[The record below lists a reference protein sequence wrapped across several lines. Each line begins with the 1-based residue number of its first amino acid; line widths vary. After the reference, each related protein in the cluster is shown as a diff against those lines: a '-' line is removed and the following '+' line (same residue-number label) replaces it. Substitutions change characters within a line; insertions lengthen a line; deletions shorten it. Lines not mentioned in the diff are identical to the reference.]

1 MPTPETAVEIAQA
14 VRARTVS
21 AGEVTEAAL
30 ARVERANPALNAF
43 VHVAR
48 EAALRDADAVDAAV
62 ARGEDPGPLAGVPI
76 GAKDLE
82 PVAGMPFTAGSR
94 LYRERVAQRDSVQ
107 ITRLRAAGAIVL
119 GKTNTPEFGYK
130 GFTNNHVFGPTGN
143 PWDPRLTP
151 GGSSGGSA
159 AAVAA
164 GMVPLCTASDGGGSI
179 RIPASFCGCY
189 GIKPTAGRIPLAGET
204 YPHWATH
211 STLGPVSR
219 TVRDAARYLD
229 VATGPHPDDLNSLD
243 STGHGFEAA
252 VLAGPPPIRRVA
264 WSKDLGYAVVDPE
277 VASIAEA
284 AARRLAHALG
294 AELVETHPGFEDPMP
309 TWFVLGAPGDVHFLD
324 TLTSEQRE
332 LLEPGFRAFAEN
344 ARGLMAYE
352 LAGGLQAR
360 HTLNRTMTAF
370 FGNHDLLLTPTVS
383 APPFAAE
390 GPPPASIAGRPV
402 GPAGFIPFTY
412 PFNITGH
419 PAASVPAGRDA
430 RGMPVGLQI
439 VGPRFD
445 DARVLAVSAVYESSA
460 PWEWPSLT

>member
-1 MPTPETAVEIAQA
+1 MATPATAVEIAQA

-21 AGEVTEAAL
+21 AHEVTVAAL

-62 ARGEDPGPLAGVPI
+62 ARGEDPGPLSGVPI

-82 PVAGMPFTAGSR
+82 PVAGMPFTSGSR
-94 LYRERVAQRDSVQ
+94 LYAKRVAERDSVQ
-107 ITRLRAAGAIVL
+107 ITRLRAAGAVVL

-130 GFTNNHVFGPTGN
+130 GFTNNQLFGPTGN

-229 VATGPHPDDLNSLD
+229 VVTGPHPDDLNSLD

-252 VLAGPPPIRRVA
+252 VHAGPQKIRRVA
-264 WSKDLGYAVVDPE
+264 WSQDLGYAVVDPE
-277 VASIAEA
+277 VASIAGA
-284 AARRLAHALG
+284 AARRLASALG
-294 AELVETHPGFEDPMP
+294 AELVEAHPGFEEPMP
-309 TWFVLGAPGDVHFLD
+309 TWFVIGAPGDVHFLD

-370 FGNHDLLLTPTVS
+370 FGQYDLLVTPTVS
-383 APPFAAE
+383 APPFPSQ
-390 GPPPASIAGRPV
+390 GPPPATIAGKQV

-445 DARVLAVSAVYESSA
+445 DARVLAASAAYEAAS
-460 PWEWPSLT
+460 PWEWPLLT